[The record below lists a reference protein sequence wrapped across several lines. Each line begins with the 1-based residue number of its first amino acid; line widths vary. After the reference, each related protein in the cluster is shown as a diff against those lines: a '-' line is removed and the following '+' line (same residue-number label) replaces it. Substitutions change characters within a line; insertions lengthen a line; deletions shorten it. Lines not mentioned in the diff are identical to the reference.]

1 MDNLTCPICAVVMR
15 QDVLVRH
22 CFRHHKE
29 VFVASMPIQQR
40 KALLDVKMPFA
51 VLHNEKGMVIKL
63 CMHCGKG
70 SHCLVAKK
78 PVDLTESHSTADNEC
93 VANFDKYKHYY
104 NLTAP
109 VVIAKGA
116 VIQRS
121 VRPEKST
128 KEKTVAKSIISEE
141 LLAKLKE
148 ASEHDPEDGEPE
160 VEEMINT
167 VISLLKL
174 NRNKVT
180 RLQKENEALKIKL
193 DLQ

>member
-1 MDNLTCPICAVVMR
+1 MR

-22 CFRHHKE
+22 CHSHHKA

-51 VLHNEKGMVIKL
+51 VLNNEEGMVIKL

-70 SHCLVAKK
+70 TYNCKSRMRKSI
-78 PVDLTESHSTADNEC
+78 DLTESHSNADNEC

-104 NLTAP
+104 DLTAP
-109 VVIAKGA
+109 VVIVKGA
-116 VIQRS
+116 VVKHS
-121 VRPEKST
+121 NRPEKST
-128 KEKTVAKSIISEE
+128 KKVAKPIISEE

-160 VEEMINT
+160 MEEMINT